1 MDRDNLSGKTAVV
14 LGASTSYGGAICKRL
29 ADRGV
34 NLALG
39 GRSRNE
45 LETLQGEISA
55 SGGEALV
62 VGMHLAKHHHAAHL
76 VEAALEHY
84 GSLDILLFMAHAS
97 AAPLDSLDLGA
108 WERSIDVNIKGFV
121 YCLAASLPALREDGG
136 GRVVVLN
143 VEDPAGA
150 PDPFLRAGQAATRT
164 ILEEVHDETLERR
177 VLATEVRSDAR
188 ALEDPER
195 CAEKVVQALD
205 SLPDPDAGFL
215 TYQV

>member
-14 LGASTSYGGAICKRL
+14 LGASTSYGGAICKTL
-29 ADRGV
+29 ANQGV

-62 VGMHLAKHHHAAHL
+62 VGVHLAKHHHAAHL
-76 VEAALEHY
+76 VEAALENY
-84 GSLDILLFMAHAS
+84 GGLDILLFMAHA
-97 AAPLDSLDLGA
+97 AAPPLDSLDLEA
-108 WERSIDVNIKGFV
+108 WERSIDVNIKGFA
-121 YCLAASLPALREDGG
+121 YCLTVSLPALREDGG

-164 ILEEVHDETLERR
+164 ILEEVHDETPGRR
-177 VLATEVRSDAR
+177 VLAVEVRADAR
-188 ALEDPER
+188 TLGNPER
-195 CAEKVVQALD
+195 CAEKLVPALD
-205 SLPDPDAGFL
+205 SLPGTGFL
-215 TYQV
+215 TCRI